1 MEYPGYI
8 LSNNLPSVKAIHSFT
23 DELINYLFPVTDEP
37 EMFLQYHEATL
48 YRLQNDF
55 TQLLSS
61 TDKNGKLN
69 KEGITT
75 HNTQSTK

>member
-37 EMFLQYHEATL
+37 EMFLQYKGNAAPQPRSL
-48 YRLQNDF
+48 VSLCRYNLRDR
-55 TQLLSS
+55 SP
-61 TDKNGKLN
+61 GW
-69 KEGITT
+69 
-75 HNTQSTK
+75 